1 MEAAGGR
8 DGDLLLS
15 IPSLS
20 PSPLKCIPSNGFFHD
35 QPLRVSHGLG
45 VCAAQTQLFL
55 QLQLHHGRMSRLR
68 RFKKR
73 RTDGVASEH
82 LFYPRSPSVLTEL
95 LLLLRGRQG
104 LCLTEPFSDKHL
116 FFYRATTAF
125 SSPFQ
130 FSGVFVTFFFF
141 LHLHLLHIYSLSTS
155 HHQSIWHLLRA
166 PLLLLPVPVLFIM
179 ASPPPPPPFSNI
191 CWSASVT
198 ADLPYVTCRVPLF
211 TVPKRSFI
219 TVTHTYTPAC
229 DLPKVPPKTQP
240 EKHSRPLIADAH
252 YAARISIKETS
263 HQRLNASFKRHPGLH
278 FNGTFTHHRV

>member
-179 ASPPPPPPFSNI
+179 ASPPPPHSPTSAGLRLLPLTSLMSHAEFPFSL
-191 CWSASVT
+191 SQ
-198 ADLPYVTCRVPLF
+198 RGPLS
-211 TVPKRSFI
+211 PLH
-219 TVTHTYTPAC
+219 THTRRLVTS
-229 DLPKVPPKTQP
+229 PKSHP
-240 EKHSRPLIADAH
+240 KHSQKSTVAL
-252 YAARISIKETS
+252 
-263 HQRLNASFKRHPGLH
+263 
-278 FNGTFTHHRV
+278 